1 MFPKCRM
8 KIKVVRC
15 ALQVIEK
22 SSHVAE
28 SDEQYY
34 SAEAI
39 SVVGNYFI
47 HSLRSRQTIQLRFY
61 MESARRP
68 EVAFILLKPSKGRM
82 TVGRSKVD
90 DVEVE
95 AGSILCNESPTST
108 GGRSFSLGK
117 AEKRLLLKSMD
128 VRDLVVDCALFDV
141 DIISLRHALLLL
153 ACRQLPKRLTLY
165 KDFETIDKFLHVKPG
180 DPVDVPV
187 QPDHCFRGKVRSVGQ
202 FYPTNAAVYFDV
214 ELERPSSD
222 NRSDSR
228 LLLSFDQLRL
238 PSVAAQNASKA
249 KAQCNNVPKVRERQK
264 SASKVSTM
272 ASTTLDSIE
281 RISQDFGALDSGKVS
296 SYVPCVRLADLSS
309 LLGRPKGIQGSQ
321 NSCYMDA
328 ALFSMFCCTNIF
340 DCSILRPIKR
350 GDEKRRRIITLLSND
365 IVYPLRR
372 CHYVRADHVMKF
384 RKLLSE
390 FVPEAR
396 GFMEEEKDPEEFL
409 DLLFGR
415 IFQAKPDIILSSGES
430 SYLFQLINTE
440 HSSTIQ
446 QKSVVTVQEL
456 LEKSFFDLNVL
467 LSKIPTR
474 LILQIPRYGKEKLF
488 RAVIPSL
495 QLDVSPILLNHPHSC
510 WRCTRLAQLQCKE
523 CYLVKTQKLS
533 DTFFCTKCFHEFHSS
548 LTTDQ
553 DHAVVLL
560 HIRDSYK
567 VTEPIILQLASVM
580 CIESSHYVS
589 FVRTGHKPDAEWI
602 FFDSMADREGEA
614 CGHNVPEVSLCV
626 EFNRWFYP
634 ENYDQLVNQLT
645 HNPADL
651 PPQFDRLVSD
661 CYLCFYYWPDGLL
674 YS

>member
-1 MFPKCRM
+1 MTF
-8 KIKVVRC
+8 
-15 ALQVIEK
+15 
-22 SSHVAE
+22 SS
-28 SDEQYY
+28 
-34 SAEAI
+34 I
-39 SVVGNYFI
+39 
-47 HSLRSRQTIQLRFY
+47 
-61 MESARRP
+61 METGQRL

-82 TVGRSKVD
+82 SVGRSKVD

-95 AGSILCNESPTST
+95 AGSILCNESPSSTS
-108 GGRSFSLGK
+108 GRSFSLGN
-117 AEKRLLLKSMD
+117 AGKRLSLKSMD
-128 VRDLVVDCALFDV
+128 VRNLVVDCALFDV

-153 ACRQLPKRLTLY
+153 ACRQFPKRLTLY
-165 KDFETIDKFLHVKPG
+165 KDFETIEKFLHVKPG
-180 DPVDVPV
+180 DLVDVPV
-187 QPDHCFRGKVRSVGQ
+187 ESDRCYRGKIRAVGP

-214 ELERPSSD
+214 ELERRSSD

-238 PSVAAQNASKA
+238 PDLSASKNASKA
-249 KAQCNNVPKVRERQK
+249 KTSCSSSARSRECQETVSKGSRSSSNVTCCPV
-264 SASKVSTM
+264 A
-272 ASTTLDSIE
+272 
-281 RISQDFGALDSGKVS
+281 RIPQDFGALDSGKVS
-296 SYVPCVRLADLSS
+296 SYVPCIGLADLSN

-328 ALFSMFCCTNIF
+328 ALFAMFCCTDIF
-340 DCSILRPIKR
+340 DSCILRPIAK
-350 GDEKRRRIITLLSND
+350 GDEKRRRIITLLSST

-372 CHYVRADHVMKF
+372 CHYVRADHVMEF

-390 FVPEAR
+390 FVPEAT

-415 IFQAKPDIILSSGES
+415 IFQAKPDIVLSSGES

-440 HSSTIQ
+440 DSSAIQ
-446 QKSVVTVQEL
+446 QRSVVTVQQL

-510 WRCTRLAQLQCKE
+510 WRCNRLAQLQCKE

-548 LTTDQ
+548 LPTDQ

-560 HIRDSYK
+560 HVRDDYR
-567 VTEPIILQLASVM
+567 VTAPIVLQLASVM

-589 FVRTGHKPDAEWI
+589 FARTGHKPDAEWI

-614 CGHNVPEVSLCV
+614 SGHNVPEVSLCV
-626 EFNRWFYP
+626 EFNRWFCP
-634 ENYDQLVNQLT
+634 ENYDQLVEQLT
-645 HNPADL
+645 SNPAEL